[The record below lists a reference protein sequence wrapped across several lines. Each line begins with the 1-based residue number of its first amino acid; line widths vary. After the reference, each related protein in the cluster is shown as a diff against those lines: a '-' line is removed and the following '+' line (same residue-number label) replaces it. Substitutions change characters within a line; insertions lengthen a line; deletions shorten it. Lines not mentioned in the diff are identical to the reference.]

1 MQSERMR
8 QESLVCKKMDTIL
21 AAKVE
26 ADKKYESQRVEL
38 QKLRTQVISA
48 ETVDMSR
55 KAQLNQ
61 QQQKMK
67 REVDQAQET
76 YAEKIN
82 QLKQENEQI
91 KKRFQETTTQKGQ

>member
-38 QKLRTQVISA
+38 QKLRT
-48 ETVDMSR
+48 
-55 KAQLNQ
+55 
-61 QQQKMK
+61 
-67 REVDQAQET
+67 
-76 YAEKIN
+76 
-82 QLKQENEQI
+82 
-91 KKRFQETTTQKGQ
+91 